1 MISKIYNSNK
11 ILHKTWSRK
20 GKTKAQIA
28 LKEEYFKPKKKR
40 NKEYIQQ
47 LKDKIRRHNG
57 TTSK

>member
-1 MISKIYNSNK
+1 MISKIYNSDK

-47 LKDKIRRHNG
+47 LKDKIRRQ
-57 TTSK
+57 